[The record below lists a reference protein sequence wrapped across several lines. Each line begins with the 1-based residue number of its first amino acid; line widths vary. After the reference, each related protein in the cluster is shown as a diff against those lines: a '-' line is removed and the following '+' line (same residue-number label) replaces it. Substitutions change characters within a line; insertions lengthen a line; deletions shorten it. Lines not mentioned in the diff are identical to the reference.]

1 VADPSLVAS
10 HPEVGQQLDARG
22 SQRARLLEGMIQA
35 VAEKGYV
42 AATVAD
48 VVRAARVSRG
58 TFYAQFASKEDC
70 FLDAYNYGID
80 VMVQR
85 IRTAIRAEQ
94 GDWVARLRTG
104 LRAYLETLAGEPRFA
119 RTHLFEVH
127 LAGPRAGAERD
138 AALRAFADRYRSS
151 FRAALREREDELAR
165 AGGRRASLRER
176 EDEPARLRMP
186 SDDALFI
193 LSAGVDQLVCARVRA
208 GELALLP
215 DLTDEL
221 TLTAVAFL
229 EGAAQVPSP
238 ASRGSAAAIHPT
250 TPEEG
255 S

>member
-1 VADPSLVAS
+1 MADPSLVAS
-10 HPEVGQQLDARG
+10 HPDVGQQLDAGG

-35 VAEKGYV
+35 VAEKGYA
-42 AATVAD
+42 AATVTD

-70 FLDAYNYGID
+70 FLDAYKYGID
-80 VMVQR
+80 VIVER
-85 IRTAIRAEQ
+85 IRAAIRAQ
-94 GDWVARLRTG
+94 DGDWVARLRTAI
-104 LRAYLETLAGEPRFA
+104 RAYLETLAGEPRFA

-151 FRAALREREDELAR
+151 FRAALRERPE
-165 AGGRRASLRER
+165 
-176 EDEPARLRMP
+176 LRMP

-229 EGAAQVPSP
+229 EGAAQVPFPASRGLAAQVPFP
-238 ASRGSAAAIHPT
+238 ASRGSAAAIDPT

>member
-1 VADPSLVAS
+1 VADLSLVAA
-10 HPEVGQQLDARG
+10 HPEVGHPLDARA

-35 VAEKGYV
+35 VADKGYM

-48 VVRAARVSRG
+48 VVREARVSRG
-58 TFYAQFASKEDC
+58 TFYAQFSSKEEC
-70 FLDAYNYGID
+70 FLDAYKYGID
-80 VMVQR
+80 VFIER
-85 IRTAIRAEQ
+85 IRTAVRAEQ

-127 LAGPRAGAERD
+127 HAGSRAGAERD
-138 AALRAFADRYRSS
+138 AAIRAFAGRYRSS
-151 FRAALREREDELAR
+151 FRAALKERPE
-165 AGGRRASLRER
+165 
-176 EDEPARLRMP
+176 LRMP

-208 GELALLP
+208 GELAHLP

-229 EGAAQVPSP
+229 QGAAQVPLP
-238 ASRGSAAAIHPT
+238 GFAAAIDPT
-250 TPEEG
+250 TTEEG

>member
-1 VADPSLVAS
+1 VADRSLVAA
-10 HPEVGQQLDARG
+10 HPEVGHQLVPRG
-22 SQRARLLEGMIQA
+22 SQRARLVEGMIQA
-35 VAEKGYV
+35 VAEKGYA

-70 FLDAYNYGID
+70 FLAAYNYGID
-80 VMVQR
+80 VIVER
-85 IRTAIRAEQ
+85 IRAAIRAED

-104 LRAYLETLAGEPRFA
+104 VRAYLETLAGEPRFA

-151 FRAALREREDELAR
+151 FRAALRER
-165 AGGRRASLRER
+165 
-176 EDEPARLRMP
+176 PALRMP

-208 GELALLP
+208 GELARLP

-229 EGAAQVPSP
+229 EGAA
-238 ASRGSAAAIHPT
+238 AITPT
-250 TPEEG
+250 TPPEG

>member
-1 VADPSLVAS
+1 MADPSLVAS
-10 HPEVGQQLDARG
+10 HPDVGQQLDAGG

-35 VAEKGYV
+35 VAEKGYA
-42 AATVAD
+42 AATVTD

-70 FLDAYNYGID
+70 FLDAYKYGID
-80 VMVQR
+80 VIVER
-85 IRTAIRAEQ
+85 IRAAIRAQ
-94 GDWVARLRTG
+94 DGDWVARLRTAI
-104 LRAYLETLAGEPRFA
+104 RAYLETLAGEPRFA

-151 FRAALREREDELAR
+151 FRAALRERPE
-165 AGGRRASLRER
+165 
-176 EDEPARLRMP
+176 LRMP

-229 EGAAQVPSP
+229 EGAAQVPFP
-238 ASRGSAAAIHPT
+238 ASRGLAAQVPFPASRGPFPASPGSAAATNPT

>member
-1 VADPSLVAS
+1 MADPSLVAS
-10 HPEVGQQLDARG
+10 HPDVGQQLDARG

-35 VAEKGYV
+35 VAEKGYA
-42 AATVAD
+42 AATVTD

-70 FLDAYNYGID
+70 FLDAYKYGID
-80 VMVQR
+80 VIVER
-85 IRTAIRAEQ
+85 IRAAIRAQE
-94 GDWVARLRTG
+94 GDWVARLRTAI
-104 LRAYLETLAGEPRFA
+104 RAYLETLAGEPRFA

-151 FRAALREREDELAR
+151 FRAALRERPE
-165 AGGRRASLRER
+165 
-176 EDEPARLRMP
+176 LRMP

-208 GELALLP
+208 GALALLP

-229 EGAAQVPSP
+229 EGAAQVPFP
-238 ASRGSAAAIHPT
+238 AAIHPT

>member
-1 VADPSLVAS
+1 VLKKASLVAA
-10 HPEVGQQLDARG
+10 HPEVGEQLYIRG
-22 SQRARLLEGMIQA
+22 SQRARLVEGMIQA
-35 VAEKGYV
+35 VAEKGY
-42 AATVAD
+42 AATTVAD
-48 VVRAARVSRG
+48 VVRAGRVSRG
-58 TFYAQFASKEDC
+58 TFYAQFASKEEC
-70 FLDAYNYGID
+70 FLEAYKYGID
-80 VMVQR
+80 VIVER

-127 LAGPRAGAERD
+127 MAGPRAGAERD
-138 AALRAFADRYRSS
+138 AALRAFADRYRAS
-151 FRAALREREDELAR
+151 FRAALRERPE
-165 AGGRRASLRER
+165 
-176 EDEPARLRMP
+176 LRMP

-208 GELALLP
+208 GELERLP
-215 DLTDEL
+215 QLTDEL

-238 ASRGSAAAIHPT
+238 ASPGSAAANDPP
-250 TPEEG
+250 TPEGG